1 MMWIIKF
8 LCYLFKLDSRWKHDR
23 KFFNNSFKINIIQ
36 SFIPVFKEAADSLVN
51 DIAKYVDGDA
61 FNILDFT
68 TRCTLKMIC
77 STSLGMDLSD
87 PDNAPDFDKVF
98 HAVEL

>member
-1 MMWIIKF
+1 M
-8 LCYLFKLDSRWKHDR
+8 
-23 KFFNNSFKINIIQ
+23 
-36 SFIPVFKEAADSLVN
+36 FIEAADSLVN
-51 DIAKYVDGDA
+51 DIAKHVDGDA

-77 STSLGMDLSD
+77 STSLGMDLSN